1 MASDLIS
8 TALIDDPDPDG
19 TDVYGM
25 IPLVAELPEE
35 DDDNDDRSDGYDESG
50 ADDEDHPPAIE
61 ASSLEIE
68 VPKGQKLPD
77 DDDEAFEELTE
88 PGGISPGEA
97 KRLITYMRPL
107 SEDEREIAEN
117 PYLNDL
123 RWVDDAA
130 HVDDLLREGRGDKGL
145 DDMFEDSIY
154 GDDIH
159 MKTPEE
165 AAERSGDDK
174 ILSSWKRPQVAR
186 AKISAKTVNKAVL
199 SGLSKKL
206 VVEHA
211 NWLAGKDQEMGIAV
225 RPRSYYENVARL
237 WANDKLNKAKLPTTT
252 TSGNWNAHPRKVANV
267 AQLVLGATKNE
278 RQRFSPVLGN
288 DVDMGGWNPFKAV
301 SHAVTSAAKSTL
313 SLAEK
318 GGSLVYRGA
327 KFGLTKP
334 FVYTYKGIKY
344 VGEQAMRLALAPIK
358 MVVSRFR
365 NKMVNRK
372 AAELAQQ
379 RGLAAPGP
387 AEKAAALAWTKSTTA
402 RSGNKFARMSV
413 SLMGAEYG
421 IRNMDISLG
430 DDEMG
435 LAPIALYPL
444 IALGAIG
451 LAVILDGIYKAA
463 FKRGGGAAPDPN
475 ALDAGMPQDAGV
487 PQDYGASPDGAPP
500 PADYPTTD
508 PGSADMGPDP
518 SQYDDSQSGTFER
531 SSVTLEQLN
540 AMPRRRSA
548 QVQQLIK
555 SGQIRL
561 A

>member
-1 MASDLIS
+1 MANELIS

-25 IPLVAELPEE
+25 IPLVAELPKE
-35 DDDNDDRSDGYDESG
+35 DDDNNDRSDGYDESG
-50 ADDEDHPPAIE
+50 ADDEDRPPAIE

-68 VPKGQKLPD
+68 MPRGQELPD

-107 SEDEREIAEN
+107 SDDEREIAEN

-123 RWVDDAA
+123 RWVDDPS

-145 DDMFEDSIY
+145 DDMFEDAIY
-154 GDDIH
+154 GDNIH

-211 NWLAGKDQEMGIAV
+211 NWLAGKDQEMGITV

-237 WANDKLNKAKLPTTT
+237 WANDKLNRAKLPTTT

-278 RQRFSPVLGN
+278 RLRFSPVLSN
-288 DVDMGGWNPFKAV
+288 SVDMGGWNPFKAV

-358 MVVSRFR
+358 MVVGRFR

-379 RGLAAPGP
+379 RGLATPGP
-387 AEKAAALAWTKSTTA
+387 AEKAAALAWTKNVTA

-413 SLMGAEYG
+413 SLMGAQEFG
-421 IRNMDISLG
+421 ATNVDISLG
-430 DDEMG
+430 DVTGLDDEMG
-435 LAPIALYPL
+435 LAPLALYPL
-444 IALGAIG
+444 IALGAVG
-451 LAVILDGIYKAA
+451 LLVILDGVYKAA
-463 FKRGGGAAPDPN
+463 FKRGGGAPAADPS
-475 ALDAGMPQDAGV
+475 AQDSGISPEADV
-487 PQDYGASPDGAPP
+487 SPDGSPP

-508 PGSADMGPDP
+508 PGSSDMGPDP
-518 SQYDDSQSGTFER
+518 SQYDDSQAGEK

-555 SGQIRL
+555 SGRVRL